1 MAFLRG
7 RITQIERP
15 EETCLVSLLL
25 EKKPHYLPGQYFK
38 LRLPQREDLI
48 SATVFPVAGNEAHLQ
63 VMTPGQMQGLQGEE
77 IQLFGAFGNAFTL
90 PEHKSRIGV
99 YVPAGTSAIS
109 MLPYLDL
116 ALSAAHEVTLLTD
129 SFISGLL
136 AEVEV
141 LPLSQSREVFKWAD
155 RLVCAAA
162 FSDAQ
167 QVAKEILP
175 LRPRISKPSEDEM
188 LVLSENPC
196 SGLAACQLCALQTR
210 SGWKHACKDGPVFRL
225 AELGGV

>member
-15 EETCLVSLLL
+15 EETLLVSLLL
-25 EKKPHYLPGQYFK
+25 EKKPHFLPGQYFK
-38 LRLPQREDLI
+38 LRLPQREELI
-48 SATVFPVAGNEAHLQ
+48 SATVFPVSGTDTHLQ
-63 VMTPGQMQGLQGEE
+63 VMTLGQSKWLPGEE
-77 IQLFGAFGNAFTL
+77 VELFGAFGNAFTL

-99 YVPAGTSAIS
+99 CVSAGTSAIS

-129 SFISGLL
+129 SFFSGLL

-141 LPLSQSREVFKWAD
+141 LPLSHSREVFKWAD
-155 RLVCAAA
+155 RLAC
-162 FSDAQ
+162 
-167 QVAKEILP
+167 VANLADVRLVATEILP

-196 SGLAACQLCALQTR
+196 SGLAACQMCALQTR

-225 AELGGV
+225 ADLGGI

>member
-15 EETCLVSLLL
+15 EDTLLVSLLL
-25 EKKPHYLPGQYFK
+25 EKKPHFLPGQYFK

-48 SATVFPVAGNEAHLQ
+48 SATVFPVSGTDTHLQ
-63 VMTPGQMQGLQGEE
+63 VMTLGQTKWLQGEE

-99 YVPAGTSAIS
+99 CVPAGTSAIS

-116 ALSAAHEVTLLTD
+116 ALSAAHEVTLLAD

-141 LPLSQSREVFKWAD
+141 LPLSHSREVFKWAD
-155 RLVCAAA
+155 RLACVAALG
-162 FSDAQ
+162 DVQ
-167 QVAKEILP
+167 LVAKEILP

-196 SGLAACQLCALQTR
+196 SGLAACQMCALQTR